1 MKTSSLAAVA
11 ASPAALALVLS
22 GPGLPGSDL
31 GTRPAA
37 LAFAP
42 PIGLDGHGTGRP
54 AADEAADR
62 PARQIRLSETP
73 PPSPG
78 PGAVPESATGHG
90 RSHGHHS
97 HGHGSHGQGV
107 SGRTTTVGVETV
119 DRAEGRSSGGVP
131 PWIYGI
137 VFGVAGVGIGLLIS
151 LRRPRNGRGG
161 PPPRG
166 DRPEGPSPDEAPRD
180 SKKQP

>member
-11 ASPAALALVLS
+11 ASPAALALVLT

-31 GTRPAA
+31 GTRPATLA
-37 LAFAP
+37 LAP
-42 PIGLDGHGTGRP
+42 PIGLDGHWTGRP

-62 PARQIRLSETP
+62 PARQIRVSVTP

-78 PGAVPESATGHG
+78 SGAVPESATGHG
-90 RSHGHHS
+90 RSHVHH
-97 HGHGSHGQGV
+97 SHGQGV
-107 SGRTTTVGVETV
+107 SGRTTTVGVETA
-119 DRAEGRSSGGVP
+119 DRAEGRSSGDVP

-137 VFGVAGVGIGLLIS
+137 VSGVAGVGIGLLIS

-161 PPPRG
+161 PPPRN
-166 DRPEGPSPDEAPRD
+166 DRPEGRSADEAPRD
-180 SKKQP
+180 SEKQP